1 MSADLVRQSSRSHR
15 RAVDDRTFFELQSHV
30 SLSSWMFVAV
40 VCVHT
45 RRAMVQ
51 KTLRLQPKP
60 SVNLFAV
67 SWKLYAELV
76 SVSHLR
82 SMTPQ
87 VEKDSCLEVWLPGR
101 QRMIIRTK
109 ISRPNTHL
117 GRTINLPRRD
127 ACGKTTPLCIKMVE
141 ALPYCME

>member
-1 MSADLVRQSSRSHR
+1 
-15 RAVDDRTFFELQSHV
+15 
-30 SLSSWMFVAV
+30 MF
-40 VCVHT
+40 T
-45 RRAMVQ
+45 QGAMVQ
-51 KTLRLQPKP
+51 KTSRLQPKP

-87 VEKDSCLEVWLPGR
+87 VNKESCLEVCLPGR

-109 ISRPNTHL
+109 ISPPNILL

-127 ACGKTTPLCIKMVE
+127 AYGKTIPLCIKMDE
-141 ALPYCME
+141 TLPYCME